1 MKNKIHQVFLAV
13 ALTTYTL
20 SNISCKGHGAETTTT
35 KDSVTTITTDHT
47 VQRVPDT
54 AIVIS
59 SDDSLNSKIADATKD
74 FPGVSATVNG
84 GVITLTGNIT
94 RDKLPRL
101 MMAINALHPKKVN
114 NNLTI
119 Q

>member
-1 MKNKIHQVFLAV
+1 MKNSITPVFLTAAFV
-13 ALTTYTL
+13 MYSLTHV
-20 SNISCKGHGAETTTT
+20 SCKGHSSETTT
-35 KDSVTTITTDHT
+35 KDSVITITTDHT

-59 SDDSLNSKIADATKD
+59 ADDSLNTKIADAVKD

-101 MMAINALHPKKVN
+101 MMAVNALHPKKIN